1 MKTKLAATLL
11 SIFIAQLCFAQ
22 RNFIKGKL
30 ITADKDTLSGY
41 IDYKE
46 WIKSPLEIYFKRE
59 ITQPSFVYSSTEIS
73 GFIID
78 FNHETYTS
86 LTFAIEKLSRNGS
99 KIVFPSLGAYY
110 NRAKKLIQKS
120 AFVRVLSTGKAV
132 LYHFVDKDSEEHFLV
147 RKDDIF
153 EPLVYHIIETGNQT
167 AKIKQYQLQLADV
180 LSDACKK
187 LPFQSTDY
195 YSKDIK
201 KLIDSY
207 NDCFKIIIKPEYAQN
222 SRGKWE
228 YGVIAGAGYSR
239 IRHII
244 STSTPPNYMYVLGN
258 GNITPAGGGFLN
270 YVFARGRGKFAI
282 MNEIHTYG
290 LKSTAT
296 DVESHFH
303 YDIRYV
309 GLQNLFRYTFYVGKP
324 SIYLLVGI
332 SNAIIVNDRS
342 IVEEI
347 DGGKSELVSTFDRK
361 SEQGVIA
368 GFGIGSKRLMVET
381 RACLGN
387 GFSAD
392 ILSIA
397 PTNRFELLA
406 KWNFGHVQQ

>member
-1 MKTKLAATLL
+1 MKTKLSATLL
-11 SIFIAQLCFAQ
+11 LIFIAQICLAQ

-59 ITQPSFVYSSTEIS
+59 IAQPSFVYSSTEIS

-78 FNHETYTS
+78 FNQETYTS
-86 LTFAIEKLSRNGS
+86 LSFAIEKLPRNGS
-99 KIVFPSLGAYY
+99 KIVFPSLGAYF
-110 NRAKKLIQKS
+110 NRNKQLTQKT
-120 AFVRVLSTGKAV
+120 AFVRVLSAGKV
-132 LYHFVDKDSEEHFLV
+132 MLYHFVDKDSEEHFLI
-147 RKDDIF
+147 KKGPNP

-167 AKIKQYQLQLADV
+167 AKIKQYQVQLSEA

-195 YSKDIK
+195 YGKDLK

-228 YGVIAGAGYSR
+228 YGAIAGAGYSR
-239 IRHII
+239 IKHII
-244 STSTPPNYMYVLGN
+244 STSTPPNYIYVQGN
-258 GNITPAGGGFLN
+258 GNITPAGGVFLN

-282 MNEIHTYG
+282 VNEIHTYA

-296 DVESHFH
+296 DVESHFR

-309 GLQNLFRYTFYVGKP
+309 GLQNLFRYTFYIGKP
-324 SIYLLVGI
+324 SIYLLAGI

-347 DGGKSELVSTFDRK
+347 DGGKSELVSAFDRK

-368 GFGIGSKRLMVET
+368 GLGIRSKRLMIEA

-392 ILSIA
+392 ILSVA

-406 KWNFGHVQQ
+406 KWNFGQIQQ